1 MNPNIDESGTF
12 GNTKASSTLI
22 SMIKELG
29 DDKIRKTVFKMLR
42 HAFDDFTKL
51 SKIPEDES
59 GFVYKLTTLVR
70 NNYLS
75 KIDRLDIP
83 DHIKTYT
90 KNVLFVKYRKSLQK
104 QPLKPITLRSKGE
117 YLAVRGRNQ

>member
-1 MNPNIDESGTF
+1 MNINIDKSGTF
-12 GNTKASSTLI
+12 GNTKAASTLI

-70 NNYLS
+70 DNYLS